1 MARRRSAGQRKA
13 QRLQVAAVQ
22 AIAGGLLLLV
32 LPLVM
37 RSSPIGAAFKGVAPI
52 GWALLLG
59 GAVLLWWQSRARQDA
74 TAQQPPKLNPSARS
88 PGRARPSSGATASPV
103 AAPEVTAPSPGRAAP
118 QDAAVGR
125 PMAWSTAVFDQIE
138 WRRFEAVVEALFAQ
152 AGFETRSQ
160 THGADG
166 GVDIWL
172 YSKHQ
177 PGAPVSIVQCKHWAG
192 KQVGVD
198 KVRELRGVM
207 AAHDVKRG
215 QFATTSTFTAQA
227 VEFAQGNGIALLD
240 VNGILGLI
248 AKRTAEEQQALLAVA
263 TEGEYWRPTCAN
275 CGTKLVERA
284 PRGGGT
290 AFWGC
295 TGFPRCRT
303 TLAMRGT

>member
-1 MARRRSAGQRKA
+1 MAKSRRAGQRSA

-22 AIAGGLLLLV
+22 AIAGGLALIA
-32 LPLVM
+32 LPFLT
-37 RSSPIGAAFKGVAPI
+37 RSSPISVAFKPMAPI
-52 GWALLLG
+52 GWSLLLG
-59 GAVLLWWQSRARQDA
+59 GVALFWWLARVQRNA
-74 TAQQPPKLNPSARS
+74 ALPSHPKIDPSARS
-88 PGRARPSSGATASPV
+88 ADQVRRASGSSP
-103 AAPEVTAPSPGRAAP
+103 PVTAADDAPPSPGRTGSQSP
-118 QDAAVGR
+118 GPSR
-125 PMAWSTAVFDQIE
+125 PTAWSAAVFDQIE
-138 WRRFEAVVEALFAQ
+138 WRRFEAVIEVLFAQ

-172 YSKHQ
+172 HSKHQ
-177 PGAPVSIVQCKHWAG
+177 PGAPVSVVQCKHWAG

-207 AAHDVKRG
+207 AAHKVKRG

-248 AKRTAEEQQALLAVA
+248 AKRTEAEQQALLAVA
-263 TEGEYWRPTCAN
+263 TEGEYWRSTCAN
-275 CGTKLVERA
+275 CGTKMVERT
-284 PRGGGT
+284 PRGGGK

-295 TGFPRCRT
+295 VGFPRCRKT
-303 TLAMRGT
+303 MPMRGA

>member
-1 MARRRSAGQRKA
+1 MAKRRSAGQRTA

-22 AIAGGLLLLV
+22 AIAGGLALIA
-32 LPLVM
+32 LPFLM
-37 RSSPIGAAFKGVAPI
+37 RSSPIGVAFKPVAPI
-52 GWALLLG
+52 GWSLLLG
-59 GAVLLWWQSRARQDA
+59 GLALFWWLARVQRN
-74 TAQQPPKLNPSARS
+74 TASPPLPKVDPSARS
-88 PGRARPSSGATASPV
+88 PGLARRAAGPSFPAAV
-103 AAPEVTAPSPGRAAP
+103 AGDAPPSPGRSAHQSADP
-118 QDAAVGR
+118 SR
-125 PMAWSTAVFDQIE
+125 PTAWTAAVFDQIE
-138 WRRFEAVVEALFAQ
+138 WRRFEAVIEALFAQ

-177 PGAPVSIVQCKHWAG
+177 PGAPVSVVQCKHWAG

-207 AAHDVKRG
+207 AAHEVKRG

-248 AKRTAEEQQALLAVA
+248 AKRTEAEQQALLAVA
-263 TEGEYWRPTCAN
+263 TEGEYWRSTCAN
-275 CGTKLVERA
+275 CGTKMVERT
-284 PRGGGT
+284 PRGGGK

-295 TGFPRCRT
+295 VGFPRCRKT
-303 TLAMRGT
+303 MPMRGA